1 MSCCISCVFA
11 ALSPDSQIG
20 ISVICCLAVYVK
32 LDQYMRGL
40 RVDVEQVKHF
50 GVTNVW
56 RDRLFVNFLLKKEK
70 LAR

>member
-1 MSCCISCVFA
+1 M
-11 ALSPDSQIG
+11 
-20 ISVICCLAVYVK
+20 YVK

-50 GVTNVW
+50 DVTNVW